1 MFDAIF
7 IDADNTLFDFDRTQE
22 KALAES
28 LVHFSLPQND
38 DVLSIYETINREC
51 WTDYHAG
58 LIRNDEINLRRWS
71 QWLTAIGEHSRVA
84 AQALADHYAQ
94 SLALQCE
101 LEDGADDLMQY
112 LAAKLP
118 VHVITNG
125 FPSSQQHRW
134 RKAGWDG
141 LLHGITVSAAVGVQK
156 PEADI
161 FHIAMAAVGVTDPGR
176 CLMIGD
182 TLEADVRGPQ
192 NVGMKGCW
200 YQRKG
205 AENNTD
211 IQPDYVVTQL
221 SDIKGLV

>member
-1 MFDAIF
+1 
-7 IDADNTLFDFDRTQE
+7 
-22 KALAES
+22 
-28 LVHFSLPQND
+28 
-38 DVLSIYETINREC
+38 
-51 WTDYHAG
+51 
-58 LIRNDEINLRRWS
+58 
-71 QWLTAIGEHSRVA
+71 
-84 AQALADHYAQ
+84 
-94 SLALQCE
+94 
-101 LEDGADDLMQY
+101 DGADDLMQY

-221 SDIKGLV
+221 SDIKELV